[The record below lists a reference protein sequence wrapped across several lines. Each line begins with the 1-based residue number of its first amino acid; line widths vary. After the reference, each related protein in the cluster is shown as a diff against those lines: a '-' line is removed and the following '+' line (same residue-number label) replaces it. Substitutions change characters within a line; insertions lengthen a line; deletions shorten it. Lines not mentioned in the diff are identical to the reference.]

1 MVTKTEQIRQRVDA
15 LEQRFNDLLLGHS
28 FAQQQIG
35 FIKTFDIQ
43 YGKPLKQRTLLEVE
57 QAAHSQRQKQSSEK
71 LQFTAKVSTKLH
83 AIIENAI
90 NEQLHNADNLY
101 SEVLG
106 IQDAVPTILDILGAK
121 AASVGRLE
129 PLVNDLSWL
138 GRELVTLVNLPQYRQ
153 ERANRGVK
161 IDTPALAIRYLGL
174 DNLRLTIPTYAMR
187 HWLPHSTEP
196 FSLLKRKLR
205 ESAMSRAIAAYEL
218 AQLRGLNPY
227 SAYIAALFLD
237 LGRVALTR
245 LYLRLFQQIWQRKV
259 TLARDEGNKRLHDA
273 LIAIEP
279 DPLYLRNL
287 FVERSL
293 EITRSLVE
301 KMGFRY
307 IGLNALLDDFALVEA
322 SKQSGLAQV
331 LVHAS
336 CYSQYLMLHEH
347 QLIEDDERTLWFNYV
362 GLQSDHV
369 QHLEKTNLHN
379 LALQIDG

>member
-218 AQLRGLNPY
+218 AQLQGLNPY

-259 TLARDEGNKRLHDA
+259 ALARDEGNKRLHDA

-322 SKQSGLAQV
+322 SEQSGLAQV

>member
-1 MVTKTEQIRQRVDA
+1 
-15 LEQRFNDLLLGHS
+15 
-28 FAQQQIG
+28 
-35 FIKTFDIQ
+35 
-43 YGKPLKQRTLLEVE
+43 
-57 QAAHSQRQKQSSEK
+57 
-71 LQFTAKVSTKLH
+71 
-83 AIIENAI
+83 
-90 NEQLHNADNLY
+90 
-101 SEVLG
+101 
-106 IQDAVPTILDILGAK
+106 
-121 AASVGRLE
+121 
-129 PLVNDLSWL
+129 
-138 GRELVTLVNLPQYRQ
+138 
-153 ERANRGVK
+153 
-161 IDTPALAIRYLGL
+161 
-174 DNLRLTIPTYAMR
+174 MR